1 MAIINPTMAGAS
13 NLGMGIEWIFIFVVL
28 GGAILFYTKSFIMGA
43 VVQFVLSAGLF
54 VLFYSLN
61 WNHVPALIFTFLS
74 AILMVF
80 ALYGKYQEKG
90 VGIA

>member
-1 MAIINPTMAGAS
+1 MAIINAVSNAAS
-13 NLGMGIEWIFIFVVL
+13 NLGMGVEWVCIFVAI

-54 VLFYSLN
+54 IVFYSLE
-61 WNHVPALIFTFLS
+61 WNAVPALIFTFLS

-90 VGIA
+90 VGVA